1 MKARPSATGAAMHAL
16 IARLF
21 PLNRSL
27 TGHGVRET
35 LRVLRESI
43 PLEVHEVPSGT
54 PAFDWTVPDEWNVR
68 DAWVKDPKGRVI
80 IDFKKSNL
88 HLLGYSAPFRGKLP
102 LAELKKHLYTLPKY
116 PAVTP
121 YVTSYYERRWGFCLP
136 HRELKKLKN
145 GTYEAFIDADLA
157 PGSMTYADLVIPG
170 RSDEEILIST
180 YVCHPSMA
188 NNELSGPAVATFLA
202 KRLLEGPARR
212 YTYRF
217 VFAPETIGAI
227 VYLSRHLGHLKAK
240 TVAGFVLTS
249 IGDSGA
255 LTYLSSR
262 TGDRLNDRAARH
274 ALKTSGVKHAFMDFR
289 VRGSQERQYCPAG
302 GDLPVG
308 CLMRTR
314 PGDHPEY
321 HTSADDLDFVK
332 PAKLEEALET
342 VWTILAS
349 LEANR
354 TCRSKVLCEP
364 NLGKRGLYSTITNN
378 QYPGRGVMD
387 LLDVLAWSDGR
398 TDLLAIAEHL
408 GQPMAGIASAADRL
422 EKEGLLE
429 TV

>member
-1 MKARPSATGAAMHAL
+1 MKGVAGAAMHAL
-16 IARLF
+16 ITRLF

-27 TGHGVRET
+27 TGEGVRET
-35 LRVLRESI
+35 LRVLSEHL
-43 PLEVHEVPSGT
+43 PLIVHEVPSGT

-68 DAWVKDPKGRVI
+68 DAYVKDPKGRKV

-88 HLLGYSAPFRGKLP
+88 HLLGYSVPFRGKLP
-102 LAELKKHLYTLPKY
+102 LAELKTHLYTLPKY
-116 PAVTP
+116 PKVTP
-121 YVTSYYERRWGFCLP
+121 YVTSYYEKRWGFCLP
-136 HRELKKLKN
+136 HADLKKLKN
-145 GTYEAFIDADLA
+145 GTYDVVIDADLK
-157 PGSMTYADLVIPG
+157 PGSMTYADMVIPG
-170 RSDEEILIST
+170 KTDEEMLIST

-188 NNELSGPAVATFLA
+188 NNELSGPAVVTFLA
-202 KRLLEGPARR
+202 KKLLEGPKRR

-227 VYLSRHLGHLKAK
+227 VYISRHLAHLQAK
-240 TVAGFVLTS
+240 TVAGYVLTS

-274 ALKTSGVKHAFMDFR
+274 VLKTAGIKHAFMDFR

-302 GDLPVG
+302 VDLPVG

-314 PGDHPEY
+314 PGDHAEY
-321 HTSADDLDFVK
+321 HTSADNLSFVK
-332 PAKLEEALET
+332 PAKLEEALDA
-342 VWTILAS
+342 VSAILDT
-349 LEANR
+349 LEADR
-354 TCRSKVLCEP
+354 TCRTKVLCEP

-387 LLDVLAWSDGR
+387 LLDVLAWSDGK
-398 TDLLAIAEHL
+398 TSLLSIAEHL